1 MTDYAPSSSLLIYAT
16 WVAVSLFVVVAALLV
31 VSVLVRIGVLFKEKN
46 KNKFLQQWEPIIEQS
61 FGPKATTAL
70 PELNPN
76 DAILLLMLWNY
87 FHAVLRGK
95 SKAKLNE
102 FAYAT
107 DLPNYAE
114 KLLKSPS
121 AQDRLVAIMSLGH
134 LGKKT
139 YWQTLR
145 ELAMEEDPVLS
156 LAAARALVQIDAV
169 SAMRFLAKLIVH
181 RIDWSPS
188 KVALLLKEA
197 GADAVSERLR
207 EEISNAP
214 TDKLAHS
221 IGYLKF
227 AHSYTALPVIRKFLK
242 MDAPEQ
248 VIIACLDVLAGF
260 KNPEEMPDLG
270 DFLEHSTWK
279 ARAQTVH
286 ALAPDDL
293 PLVRMFISHPSWRV
307 RAEAAKTLGQVG
319 VQEDKELLIRL
330 LQDPEPWVR
339 YYAAQALG
347 TLPFVESRELETI
360 SQNQQDPHTAS
371 VLKQVMEEKKVYG
384 EVA

>member
-1 MTDYAPSSSLLIYAT
+1 MLSSAPSNSLLIYAT
-16 WVAVSLFVVVAALLV
+16 WVAITLFEVVGVLLIVSI
-31 VSVLVRIGVLFKEKN
+31 LVRTGLLFKEKN

-61 FGPKATTAL
+61 FGAKATTAL
-70 PELNPN
+70 PELSPN

-87 FHAVLRGK
+87 FHSVLRGK

-102 FAYAT
+102 FAYST

-114 KLLKSPS
+114 QLLKSPS
-121 AQDRLVAIMSLGH
+121 AQDRLVAIMTLGH

-181 RIDWSPS
+181 RVDWSPS

-214 TDKLAHS
+214 AEKLPHS

-242 MDAPEQ
+242 TDAEEP

-293 PLVRMFISHPSWRV
+293 PLVRMFVSHPSWRV

-319 VQEDKELLIRL
+319 VEEDKELLVQL
-330 LQDPEPWVR
+330 LNDSEPWVR

-347 TLPFVESRELETI
+347 ALPFIERQELEDI
-360 SQNQQDPHTAS
+360 SKKQADPHTAS
-371 VLKQVMEEKKVYG
+371 VLQQVMEEKKVYG